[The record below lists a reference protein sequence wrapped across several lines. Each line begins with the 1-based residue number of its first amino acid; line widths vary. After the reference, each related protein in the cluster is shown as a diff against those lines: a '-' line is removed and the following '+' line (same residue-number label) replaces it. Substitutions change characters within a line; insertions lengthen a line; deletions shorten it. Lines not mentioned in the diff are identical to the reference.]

1 MLWYVIERPFKLW
14 LYFQESDGDEEGEGE
29 EEIDD
34 EVEEEGE
41 NESKTAAGADDVATK
56 LDSFPTVAREPERQ
70 LSKKELKKKELADL
84 EAVLA
89 ELGLDKKEEKEE
101 NGEYF
106 LHDLNRL
113 TFWSQSVA
121 SHTSRWMLILAYHIL
136 HVQMNLY
143 R

>member
-14 LYFQESDGDEEGEGE
+14 VYFQESDGDEEGEGE

-41 NESKTAAGADDVATK
+41 NESKADAGADDVPTK
-56 LDSFPTVAREPERQ
+56 MDFVPTVAREPERQ

-101 NGEYF
+101 NGDFF
-106 LHDLNRL
+106 LHDVIRI
-113 TFWSQSVA
+113 T
-121 SHTSRWMLILAYHIL
+121 I
-136 HVQMNLY
+136 
-143 R
+143 